1 MSDDSKEKKITLT
14 EEQASRAAETLINA
28 WLRGDDNT
36 NYLKKDNEKI
46 KNRNNKNLRYKVHY
60 Y

>member
-28 WLRGDDNT
+28 WLRNDDNS
-36 NYLKKDNEKI
+36 NYLKKDSEK
-46 KNRNNKNLRYKVHY
+46 NKKSK
-60 Y
+60 